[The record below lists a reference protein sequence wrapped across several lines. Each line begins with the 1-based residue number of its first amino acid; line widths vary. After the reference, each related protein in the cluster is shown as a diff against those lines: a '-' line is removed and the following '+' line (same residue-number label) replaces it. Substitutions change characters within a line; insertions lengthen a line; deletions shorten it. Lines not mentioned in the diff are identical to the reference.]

1 MMVLLATAAIISGG
15 VYYYRSNKQHY
26 RAEVGRQ
33 LSAVAE
39 LKAGELLQWRKER
52 LGDGNIL
59 FNNTAFVAL
68 VRRLFKSPEDV
79 DARQQLSS
87 WMERLSHFYQYDRIR
102 LLDAQHVSRLSV
114 PESQQRCPL
123 AVCRQVS
130 EVLRSGQVTLQDFFL
145 NEHDQKTY
153 LTVMVPVFDELNNN
167 QPLGVVVLRIDP
179 SVYLHPFIGRW
190 PTLSLTAETEL
201 IHREGN
207 EAVILN
213 DLRFQKNT
221 ALRRRISLDHVAN
234 PVVAAA
240 MGREGIIEGTDYR
253 DMPVLAAAHG
263 IPGTPWS
270 LVTKM
275 DMTEVEAPMRH
286 QALEIV
292 VIITCLLLCL
302 ATAVGLELRRQAA
315 DFYQARYEAEEARSK
330 LSAVVESSADAIIS
344 VDLDGTIRSWNEG
357 AKHGLGY
364 NAAGAVGKPIGI
376 LYPPERS
383 GEHEQVMERIRRGE
397 SVTHQES
404 EWVNKDGKSYH
415 VDLTISGL
423 KNEAGVIVGYSVI
436 GRDVTSQK
444 RAEDEIRRLN
454 KELQRD
460 AAELERRVEERTTE
474 LRAVNEELDA
484 FAYAVCHD
492 LRAPLRAMSGF
503 SQALKE
509 DYSSTLQGGAIEFL
523 DEIHQASVKMGSL
536 IDGLLQLSR
545 STRGELHRDTVDL
558 SAVASRILD
567 GLALAEPNRRVTW
580 TVEPEL
586 TTRGDDRMIEAV
598 LANLLGNAWKYTAKT
613 PQARIEFGCENHA
626 ETPHRQTFF
635 VRDNGAG
642 FDMKHAARLFKPFQR
657 LHRQDE
663 FTGIGIGLATVQR
676 IILRHGGR
684 IEAASEPGKGA
695 KFSFSLNSRGD
706 NN

>member
-1 MMVLLATAAIISGG
+1 MVLLVAAAIIAGG
-15 VYYYRSNKQHY
+15 VYYHQSNRQHY
-26 RAEVGRQ
+26 RNEVERQ
-33 LSAVAE
+33 LLAVVE
-39 LKAGELLQWRKER
+39 LKASQLLQWRKER
-52 LGDGNIL
+52 LGDGNVL
-59 FNNTAFVAL
+59 FKNTAFVGL
-68 VRRLFKSPEDV
+68 VRRFFKSPEDV

-87 WMERLSHFYQYDRIR
+87 WMERMSHHYRYDRIR
-102 LLDAQHVSRLSV
+102 LLDTQRVSRLSV
-114 PESQQRCPL
+114 PESQQPCPL

-130 EVLRSGQVTLQDFFL
+130 EVLRSGQVTLQDVFL
-145 NEHDQKTY
+145 NEHDQKAY
-153 LTVMVPVFDELNNN
+153 LTVMVPVLDEQNND

-179 SVYLHPFIGRW
+179 SAYLYPFIGRW
-190 PTLSLTAETEL
+190 PTHSLTAETEL

-213 DLRFQKNT
+213 DLRFQMNT
-221 ALRRRISLDHVAN
+221 ALRRRISLDHVAS
-234 PVVAAA
+234 PVVSAA
-240 MGREGIIEGTDYR
+240 MGREGVVEGTDYR
-253 DMPVLAAAHG
+253 GMPVLAALHG
-263 IPGTPWS
+263 VLGTTWS
-270 LVTKM
+270 LVAKM
-275 DMTEVEAPMRH
+275 DMTEVEAPTRH
-286 QALEIV
+286 QALEVV
-292 VIITCLLLCL
+292 VIVACLLLCL

-315 DFYQARYEAEEARSK
+315 DYYQARCEVEEARSK
-330 LSAVVESSADAIIS
+330 LGAVVESSADAIIS
-344 VDLDGTIRSWNEG
+344 ADVDGTIRSWNEG
-357 AKHGLGY
+357 ARHGLGY
-364 NAAGAVGKPIGI
+364 SAAEAVGKPIVI
-376 LYPPERS
+376 LYPPECS
-383 GEHEQVMERIRRGE
+383 GEHERVVEKIKHGE
-397 SVTHQES
+397 VVTHHES
-404 EWVNKDGKSYH
+404 EWANKNGRRYWVN
-415 VDLTISGL
+415 LTVSGL
-423 KNEAGVIVGYSVI
+423 KDEAGAIVGYSVI
-436 GRDVTSQK
+436 GRDITNQK

-454 KELQRD
+454 YELRRD
-460 AAELERRVEERTTE
+460 AAELEQRVEERTAE

-509 DYSSTLQGGAIEFL
+509 DYGATLQGGAIEFL
-523 DEIHQASVKMGSL
+523 NEINQASVKMGGL

-558 SAVASRILD
+558 SAAASRILD
-567 GLALAEPNRRVTW
+567 GLALAEPNRRVAW

-586 TTRGDDRMIEAV
+586 TTRGDERMIEAV

-613 PQARIEFGCENHA
+613 PQARIEFGCEDHA
-626 ETPHRQTFF
+626 ETSHRKTFF

-684 IEAASEPGKGA
+684 IEATSEPGKGA
-695 KFSFSLNSRGD
+695 KFSFSLSSRGD